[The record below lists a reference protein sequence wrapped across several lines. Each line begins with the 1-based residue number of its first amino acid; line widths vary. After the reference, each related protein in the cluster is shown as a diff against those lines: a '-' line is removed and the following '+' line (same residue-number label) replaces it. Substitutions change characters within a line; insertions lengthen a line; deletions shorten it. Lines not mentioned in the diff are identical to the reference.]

1 MFNEKTR
8 TILLGMAFLLFLGV
22 SYFEN
27 KIFFDVLNVL
37 FQKPFLAVFMIF
49 IHNIIVISLILLGMS
64 FYANLVV
71 LNFFK
76 KGRYSHSVLEH
87 PRIFAIIFTLIIL
100 VLSILRGISLF
111 FGVISFEVLPQVL
124 FVSAS
129 LAIIEGY
136 GIFLTIKK
144 TLSRSLSMKGLIHI
158 YGVFLIAA
166 VIEVV
171 FINFLAT
178 A

>member
-1 MFNEKTR
+1 
-8 TILLGMAFLLFLGV
+8 
-22 SYFEN
+22 
-27 KIFFDVLNVL
+27 
-37 FQKPFLAVFMIF
+37 
-49 IHNIIVISLILLGMS
+49 
-64 FYANLVV
+64 
-71 LNFFK
+71 
-76 KGRYSHSVLEH
+76 
-87 PRIFAIIFTLIIL
+87 
-100 VLSILRGISLF
+100 
-111 FGVISFEVLPQVL
+111 VISFEVLPQVL
-124 FVSAS
+124 FVSAP

-166 VIEVV
+166 VIEVA